1 MTILNINMWYEVEE
15 GYKGG
20 EGLKEVMGV
29 KDKTLQVFSHMSNT
43 KLILHTRNIHMC
55 GMKGDKLSGEE
66 EGQREDKEIY
76 ENDLIKP
83 TLNPGYEWCRE
94 GGREGGLS

>member
-1 MTILNINMWYEVEE
+1 MKILNINMWYEVEE

-20 EGLKEVMGV
+20 EGGLKEVMGV

-43 KLILHTRNIHMC
+43 NLILHTHNIHRC

-66 EGQREDKEIY
+66 EGQWEDKE
-76 ENDLIKP
+76 
-83 TLNPGYEWCRE
+83 EWETTKGDKRYMKMT
-94 GGREGGLS
+94 